1 MKENGRSMM
10 LNKSLA
16 ALAVAATLSV
26 AQTARADYWAWN
38 GSSTSPSYWDDLS
51 LWVRSGSNT
60 DFSLYNHNIM
70 EKWSDGK
77 AFAAGW
83 DKTVTF
89 RNVSILTNVT
99 SKVGVLTFSAGSPQA
114 PIMFAAER
122 DDYGIW
128 SSANLVLNGEDD
140 SDPCLE
146 IQSGTYRFA
155 LMYIGNTK
163 DLNGSLNVS
172 GGTLATGGNIYIGS
186 AGTGCLNVSGGTV
199 SSGAYLH
206 VGGLGQNNTTGGPGY
221 LNISGGLVKNAAN
234 YIRIA
239 AYNNGTGT
247 VTVTSGGAYEN
258 LEGNGSITVAHNA
271 GSVGTLNV
279 QGGRVTT
286 KGKVYLC
293 YNATSV
299 SAAVN
304 VTDGGILTVN
314 SIEQINAGVDGS
326 TVTVDGGTIRA
337 YASNASFM
345 PAGSNFRVYAGA
357 NGATFDAA
365 TFDITIGEDIDDKPG
380 ETGSVT
386 FAGDG
391 GTIRLTGALNY
402 SGVTYLNEKTH
413 LVVKDSAMLEA
424 LLTKGLT
431 VARPSASTVIG
442 TYTILSIAD
451 GTPCTAA
458 DFARMAK
465 GPGLERAT
473 FGVDNGAVTVTV
485 AGSAQTWAGASGV
498 SAA

>member
-38 GSSTSPSYWDDLS
+38 GSATSPSYWDDLS

-413 LVVKDSAMLEA
+413 LVVKD
-424 LLTKGLT
+424 
-431 VARPSASTVIG
+431 
-442 TYTILSIAD
+442 
-451 GTPCTAA
+451 
-458 DFARMAK
+458 
-465 GPGLERAT
+465 
-473 FGVDNGAVTVTV
+473 
-485 AGSAQTWAGASGV
+485 
-498 SAA
+498 